1 MIRLGFLVLTAAV
14 LVVTSAAAHDH
25 WINVGRYRSP
35 ARTGAR
41 AAARATASWFRKRA
55 FA

>member
-35 ARTGAR
+35 QDGAR
-41 AAARATASWFRKRA
+41 AVARATASWFRKQA

>member
-35 ARTGAR
+35 RTGAR
-41 AAARATASWFRKRA
+41 AAARATASWFRKQA